1 MIFREKIFMEGL
13 PIWVLKVLSFEGF
26 VMNLFTVFSSKKIT
40 ASLRIKKPELIFL
53 ILLYLHERF

>member
-1 MIFREKIFMEGL
+1 MEGL

-26 VMNLFTVFSSKKIT
+26 VMNLFTVFSSKKVT